1 MDISY
6 IEDLPPG
13 RQRVATALVSD
24 TPSEI
29 AQVWPSGRYGD
40 DCDSCS
46 SRAVLLN
53 VECFTLYWTGFGLT
67 KAADMGM
74 AEIFAERTKFCWTWR

>member
-1 MDISY
+1 MFWGGAGDMDISY

-29 AQVWPSGRYGD
+29 AQVWPSRQTRGR
-40 DCDSCS
+40 
-46 SRAVLLN
+46 L
-53 VECFTLYWTGFGLT
+53 
-67 KAADMGM
+67 
-74 AEIFAERTKFCWTWR
+74 